1 MIARLKTSSQ
11 NRWCDTPRPATAP
24 RTTGVGSEGNM
35 RDLTAPALLDALT
48 LLVSQAGAEILRIA
62 DGALDAREKSDATP
76 VTAADEAS
84 EAVLLTG
91 LDRLLPG
98 IDIISE
104 EAAAQA
110 TPCKPGD
117 TFILVDPLDGTR
129 EILAGRDEYTIN
141 VAIIHAGRPVA
152 GVLAAPARALIW
164 RGAQGRPSEFLRLRP
179 GEGPD
184 RAERKTICTRRFA
197 RRSSGGAGQPL
208 ASGPADRK
216 ISRALAA
223 HRKAR
228 LRLGAEIRFARARRR
243 RHLSEARTDERMGYR
258 RGRRHPDRRRRLR
271 GDARRR
277 PGALWPSRRRI
288 SHSRFHR
295 LGRRRGGT

>member
-1 MIARLKTSSQ
+1 
-11 NRWCDTPRPATAP
+11 
-24 RTTGVGSEGNM
+24 M

-62 DGALDAREKSDATP
+62 DVALDAREKSDATP

-104 EAAAQA
+104 EAASQA
-110 TPCKPGD
+110 TPSKPGD

-141 VAIIHAGRPVA
+141 VAIIHDGRPVA
-152 GVLAAPARALIW
+152 GVLAAPARALVW
-164 RGAQGRPSEFLRLRP
+164 RGAQGRSSECLKLRP

-184 RAERKTICTRRFA
+184 RAERNAICTRRFA
-197 RRSSGGAGQPL
+197 HDRPVALVSRSHLDPQTEKFLARWPRIETQGCGSALKFGLLAQGDADIYPRLAPTSEWDIAAGDAILTGAGGRMVTPEGGKL
-208 ASGPADRK
+208 LYGRHDSGFRIPAF
-216 ISRALAA
+216 IAW
-223 HRKAR
+223 
-228 LRLGAEIRFARARRR
+228 
-243 RHLSEARTDERMGYR
+243 
-258 RGRRHPDRRRRLR
+258 
-271 GDARRR
+271 GDAT
-277 PGALWPSRRRI
+277 AHI
-288 SHSRFHR
+288 
-295 LGRRRGGT
+295 